1 MNKMSLLEI
10 LRELHETNTPV
21 SFKSLLNTL
30 KLCDEIKRYKAP
42 MDTRYFCGIN
52 EMPCYCI
59 YINEYESGID
69 IDEVFGNLWV
79 GFIDDDN
86 VLILQYYDMNTA
98 STKWNINRYGH
109 YKDGY
114 DILIKSQKE
123 FTSWKR
129 GANNA

>member
-1 MNKMSLLEI
+1 
-10 LRELHETNTPV
+10 
-21 SFKSLLNTL
+21 
-30 KLCDEIKRYKAP
+30 

-98 STKWNINRYGH
+98 STKWNINRHGH

>member
-1 MNKMSLLEI
+1 MNKMELLEI

-42 MDTRYFCGIN
+42 MDTRYFCGYD

-59 YINEYESGID
+59 YINEYESVSDLGNF
-69 IDEVFGNLWV
+69 FGNLWV

-98 STKWNINRYGH
+98 STKWNINRHGH

>member
-1 MNKMSLLEI
+1 MNKMTLLEI

-30 KLCDEIKRYKAP
+30 KLCDEIQRYKVP
-42 MDTRYFCGIN
+42 MNISYFCGYN

-59 YINEYESGID
+59 CINEYDSSREWD
-69 IDEVFGNLWV
+69 NPFGNLWV

-86 VLILQYYDMNTA
+86 VLILQYYDMESA
-98 STKWNINRYGH
+98 APEKNINRYGH

-114 DILIKSQKE
+114 DNLIEVHKDYI
-123 FTSWKR
+123 SWKR
-129 GANNA
+129 GADNA

>member
-1 MNKMSLLEI
+1 MNKMTLLEI

-30 KLCDEIKRYKAP
+30 KLCDEIKRYRAP

-69 IDEVFGNLWV
+69 IDEVLGKVWV
-79 GFIDDDN
+79 GCRDADN
-86 VLILQYYDMNTA
+86 VLILQDYEMNTA
-98 STKWNINRYGH
+98 ATRWNINRHGH